1 MKGLSFMQSGMMILA
16 KMARSNS
23 KEVICYLANNLAV
36 QNSYCW
42 PAAGT
47 RGGEVGKRGIHE
59 MNS

>member
-1 MKGLSFMQSGMMILA
+1 MSFMQSGMMILA
-16 KMARSNS
+16 KMARSYS
-23 KEVICYLANNLAV
+23 KVISYLANNLAV
-36 QNSYCW
+36 QNSYGW